1 MSSPEEVLKSNT
13 DTAPPDRLALA
24 GAAVTAVLS
33 FTPIA
38 DAPGSVFIAG
48 ACLFWAAFVLVRARQ
63 DRDAFRGWG
72 FRADNLWQAS
82 LLPALVFIAGAA
94 GLAGF
99 AWLRGTFR
107 FPAHGLPLF
116 LVYPAWGLVQQF
128 LLLGVVVGNLE
139 RIDGLRQRKALIVLI
154 VALLF
159 GLLHAFNVR
168 LVAGTFFLELTN
180 VRLAAATF
188 FLELAIVPMYLQHR
202 NLWPLGVLHGW
213 LGGLFYLWVEN
224 RDLWI
229 ERFG

>member
-13 DTAPPDRLALA
+13 DAAPPDRLALA

-82 LLPALVFIAGAA
+82 ILPSVVFVVGAA

-116 LVYPAWGLVQQF
+116 LVYPAWGLIQQF
-128 LLLGVVVGNLE
+128 LLLGIVVGNLE
-139 RIDGLRQRKALIVLI
+139 RLGGLCQRKALIVLI
-154 VALLF
+154 VALIF
-159 GLLHAFNVR
+159 GLVHAFNVR
-168 LVAGTFFLELTN
+168 LVA
-180 VRLAAATF
+180 ATF
-188 FLELAIVPMYLQHR
+188 FLGLVIVPMYLQHR

-224 RDLWI
+224 RDLWA